1 MERVGRRKHCA
12 LIMIGVCVFGSLSAV
27 PTRLSKEVTAS
38 SYFIHMCNCQGF
50 LFQRG
55 GSEYRPRRRLY
66 RKSGEEIYGVNF
78 THHITV

>member
-38 SYFIHMCNCQGF
+38 SYFIPMCNCQGF

-55 GSEYRPRRRLY
+55 GGRIPPSETIVQKIWR
-66 RKSGEEIYGVNF
+66 GD
-78 THHITV
+78 